1 MKNSTLFRML
11 TIVLSIFLTYPAVS
25 AETLSIGTN
34 FFEGQFTKSNGRI
47 LIKNAN
53 IFDGKSEVGKNGA
66 VYYFTIGEAF

>member
-53 IFDGKSEVGKNGA
+53 IFDGKSEAGKNGA